1 MHNERLN
8 PDDPQ
13 TFSLERAMI
22 DNVNAVINEIKAS
35 EFGKVTR
42 KSAQA
47 IWKANMNAWTTT
59 RSELGKVVTLVF
71 KKGEKMTRQ
80 SRERT
85 EEVVENLS
93 DAANER
99 VEKVEKRFQKGM
111 NKVIHD
117 IGLPTADEVEKLSRK
132 VDRLSKEVQAKSAP
146 KRRATPRKKAV
157 AKKRRTT
164 RRAA

>member
-1 MHNERLN
+1 MHGDWLN
-8 PDDPQ
+8 PVNEQ
-13 TFSLERAMI
+13 VFSLERAMI
-22 DNVNAVINEIKAS
+22 DNVNAVIKDLKTS
-35 EFGKVTR
+35 EFGKATR
-42 KSAQA
+42 KSAQV

-59 RSELGKVVTLVF
+59 RDELNKVVSLAF
-71 KKGEKMTRQ
+71 KQGEKFTRR

-85 EEVVENLS
+85 EEAVENLS

-99 VEKVEKRFQKGM
+99 VEKVEKRFQQGI

-146 KRRATPRKKAV
+146 KRRATPRKKA
-157 AKKRRTT
+157 AAKRRTT

>member
-1 MHNERLN
+1 
-8 PDDPQ
+8 
-13 TFSLERAMI
+13 MI
-22 DNVNAVINEIKAS
+22 DNVNAVINAIKAS
-35 EFGKVTR
+35 EFGKATR
-42 KSAQA
+42 KSAQV

-59 RSELGKVVTLVF
+59 RDELNKVVTLAF
-71 KKGEKMTRQ
+71 KQGEKFTRK

-85 EEVVENLS
+85 EEAVENLS

-146 KRRATPRKKAV
+146 KRRAAPRKKA
-157 AKKRRTT
+157 AAKRRTT

>member
-1 MHNERLN
+1 MHGNWLN
-8 PDDPQ
+8 PVNEQ
-13 TFSLERAMI
+13 AFSLERAMI
-22 DNVNAVINEIKAS
+22 DNVNAVIKDIKAS
-35 EFGKVTR
+35 EFGKATR
-42 KSAQA
+42 KSAQV

-59 RSELGKVVTLVF
+59 RDELNKVVTLAF
-71 KKGEKMTRQ
+71 KQGEKFTRR

-85 EEVVENLS
+85 EEAVENLS
-93 DAANER
+93 DVANER

-146 KRRATPRKKAV
+146 KRRAAPRKKA
-157 AKKRRTT
+157 AAKRRTT